1 MPLVRPFL
9 ELRLSFTL
17 LGKPVQRCGPVHFLE
32 DLSTPRGP
40 LQFLRFPD
48 NGLSMPT
55 FILLA
60 RSSLPSLQTLYIIA
74 GIFAVIAG
82 VLYSRMSM
90 S

>member
-1 MPLVRPFL
+1 M
-9 ELRLSFTL
+9 
-17 LGKPVQRCGPVHFLE
+17 KPVQWCGPVHFLE
-32 DLSTPRGP
+32 DLSTPRGS

-48 NGLSMPT
+48 NGLSMPI

-74 GIFAVIAG
+74 GILAVIAG